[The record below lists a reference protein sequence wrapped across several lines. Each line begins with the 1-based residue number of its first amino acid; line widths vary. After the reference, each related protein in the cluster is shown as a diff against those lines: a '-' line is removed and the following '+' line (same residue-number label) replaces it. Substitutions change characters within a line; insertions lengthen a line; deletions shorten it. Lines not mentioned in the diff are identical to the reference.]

1 LRRFFTFIPKLQP
14 KKLIK
19 MASKFIIR
27 KRQNKILYLEIFIA
41 VGIVCLLSINYYRVH
56 PAIAL
61 IIGIVAVLLLI
72 SLFFANKI
80 FRYTFSILFSFI
92 WGTAAFLAGQ
102 YLEKTSD
109 TTAWVL
115 AVLAFGISLWA
126 HKDHFSF
133 LKSAKL
139 YEYERQ

>member
-1 LRRFFTFIPKLQP
+1 
-14 KKLIK
+14 
-19 MASKFIIR
+19 MAAKYIVR

-80 FRYTFSILFSFI
+80 FRYTFSILFSFV

-102 YLEKTSD
+102 YLEKSSD
-109 TTAWVL
+109 TTAW
-115 AVLAFGISLWA
+115 GISC
-126 HKDHFSF
+126 FSF
-133 LKSAKL
+133 
-139 YEYERQ
+139 